1 MRVLMLSWE
10 YTPHLVG
17 GLGKHVVE
25 LLPALTG
32 EGVEVHL
39 VTPRFKDGPH
49 EEPLTGPDG
58 QPVGNGSRVYRVD
71 PHPYQIGNFFT
82 NTVQTNVVLEQACH
96 QLIDQFGHFD
106 LIHAHDWLVSFA
118 AISVKNSRR
127 IPLLST
133 IHATEMGR
141 NHGSLH
147 DQMQRDIHMAEW
159 DLVYE
164 SWRTIACSQY
174 MAWEVQTYFDAPA
187 AKVDVIPNGVDPR
200 PFDAL
205 DRGALLP
212 WRDHLA
218 RGDEKIVAYVGRL
231 VWEKGLQ
238 VLVDAAPQIVAIYPQ
253 VKFVV
258 DGGGDFR
265 FDLAERDRRN
275 GVGDWFL
282 FPGRISDEDRERLYK
297 TADVAVVPSLYEP
310 FGIVPLEA
318 MAAGCPVVASDVGG
332 LHEVITLH
340 ETGIL
345 VHPNDPGSLA
355 WGVLHTLV
363 HPQWAAA
370 RAANANRMVREFYN
384 WDRIATMTKAVY
396 ERIVN
401 EAQAGTWAYRVSGDG
416 SAAPSEPYPDVSPN
430 DL

>member
-25 LLPALTG
+25 LLPELVD

-39 VTPRFKDGPH
+39 VTPRFKDGYH
-49 EEPLTGPDG
+49 EEQLYGADG
-58 QPVGNGSRVYRVD
+58 QAAGASRVYRVD

-96 QLIDQFGHFD
+96 QLIDHFGHFD

-141 NHGSLH
+141 NRGSLYE
-147 DQMQRDIHMAEW
+147 QMQRDIHMAEW
-159 DLVYE
+159 NLVYE

-174 MAWEVQTYFDAPA
+174 MAWEVRNYFSAPDG
-187 AKVDVIPNGVDPR
+187 KIDVIPNGVDPR

-205 DRGALLP
+205 DRGDLMS
-212 WRDHLA
+212 WRDQLA
-218 RGDEKIVAYVGRL
+218 RRDEKIVFYVGRL

-238 VLVDAAPQIVAIYPQ
+238 VLVDAAPQIVAVYPN

-258 DGGGDFR
+258 AGGGDFR
-265 FDLAERDRRN
+265 FDLAERARRN
-275 GVGDWFL
+275 GVGDWFI

-310 FGIVPLEA
+310 FGIVALEA

-332 LHEVITLH
+332 LSEVITLH
-340 ETGIL
+340 ETGVL

-363 HPQWAAA
+363 HPEWAAA
-370 RAANANRMVREFYN
+370 RAENASRMVRALYN
-384 WDRIATMTKAVY
+384 WDRIAKMTKAVY
-396 ERIVN
+396 ERIVH
-401 EAQAGTWAYRVSGDG
+401 EAKAGDWAYSLSGDG
-416 SAAPSEPYPDVSPN
+416 SAAPTEPYPDVSPD